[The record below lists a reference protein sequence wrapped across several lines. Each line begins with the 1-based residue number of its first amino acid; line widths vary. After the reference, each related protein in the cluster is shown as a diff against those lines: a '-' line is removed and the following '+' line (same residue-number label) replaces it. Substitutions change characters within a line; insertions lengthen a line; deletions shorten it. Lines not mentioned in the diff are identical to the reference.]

1 MLWPALEDSGYPR
14 YTIIFGGKLL
24 RHFRTI
30 ADHNIG
36 SNSTVNFFADFRDC
50 WFNRLLQYFFYY
62 KMAWD
67 LDQFIAKLYK
77 RELLSELVIKE
88 LCEKLK
94 EILVI
99 ESNVR
104 QVSTPVT
111 IVGDVH
117 GQFYDVLEIFRIGI
131 LHPKTG
137 LLKNL

>member
-1 MLWPALEDSGYPR
+1 
-14 YTIIFGGKLL
+14 
-24 RHFRTI
+24 
-30 ADHNIG
+30 
-36 SNSTVNFFADFRDC
+36 
-50 WFNRLLQYFFYY
+50 
-62 KMAWD
+62 MAWD

-131 LHPKTG
+131 LHTKTG
-137 LLKNL
+137 LLKIYKAVIARIPITYSSVIM